1 MHLNNMLIHAEI
13 SIYPIGTDSTS
24 LSFYIAKAIESLHDA
39 KNIKYQITPMGTIL
53 ESDEISKIFEATKSV
68 IETVHRLGVKRVE
81 AVLKID
87 SRTDKAQTMQ
97 QKLDSLNRHL
107 KGS

>member
-1 MHLNNMLIHAEI
+1 LIHAEI

-24 LSFYIAKAIESLHDA
+24 LSFYIAKAIESIQD
-39 KNIKYQITPMGTIL
+39 KNIKYQTTSMGTIL
-53 ESDEISKIFEATKSV
+53 ESDDITKIFEASKSA

-81 AVLKID
+81 AILKID
-87 SRTDKAQTMQ
+87 SRIDKAQTVQ
-97 QKLDSLNRHL
+97 QKLDALNRHL